1 MLKIVIIVIV
11 LAVIGLLVYAAMQP
25 ADFRI
30 ERSTAV
36 KAPPERIY
44 PLIADFRAWAPW
56 SPWEKKD
63 PAMKRTFSGPDSGVG
78 AAYGWEG
85 DKNVGT
91 GKMTILEATAPG
103 KVVIKL
109 EFLKPFEATNTAE
122 FTLHAAGR
130 FDRHR
135 LGDVREEQLPVQAHL
150 RLHEHGEDG
159 GAGLRGG
166 ARGTQG
172 AGGEAGFVRPP

>member
-1 MLKIVIIVIV
+1 MLKIIVIVIV
-11 LAVIGLLVYAAMQP
+11 LAVVGLLVYAAMQP
-25 ADFRI
+25 EDFRI
-30 ERSTAV
+30 ERSTTV

-44 PLIADFRAWAPW
+44 PLIADLRAWGPW

-78 AAYGWEG
+78 AAYAWEG

-122 FTLHAAGR
+122 FTLKPQ
-130 FDRHR
+130 
-135 LGDVREEQLPVQAHL
+135 GDSTAIHWAMYGKNNFLVQARL
-150 RLHEHGEDG
+150 RLHGHGEDG
-159 GAGLRGG
+159 GAGLRVG
-166 ARGTQG
+166 ARGTEG
-172 AGGEAGFVRPP
+172 PGGEAGFVRLP

>member
-1 MLKIVIIVIV
+1 M
-11 LAVIGLLVYAAMQP
+11 
-25 ADFRI
+25 
-30 ERSTAV
+30 

-44 PLIADFRAWAPW
+44 PHIANLHAWGPW

-103 KVVIKL
+103 L
-109 EFLKPFEATNTAE
+109 DEAKFQELAKGAKQNCPLSKALAAVPE
-122 FTLHAAGR
+122 ITLDARLRAA
-130 FDRHR
+130 
-135 LGDVREEQLPVQAHL
+135 
-150 RLHEHGEDG
+150 
-159 GAGLRGG
+159 
-166 ARGTQG
+166 
-172 AGGEAGFVRPP
+172 

>member
-1 MLKIVIIVIV
+1 MLKIIGILLVV
-11 LAVIGLLVYAAMQP
+11 AVAGLLIYAAMQP
-25 ADFRI
+25 EDFRI
-30 ERSTAV
+30 QRSTTV

-44 PLIADFRAWAPW
+44 PHIANLHAWGPW

-78 AAYGWEG
+78 AAYAWEG
-85 DKNVGT
+85 DKNVGS

-122 FTLHAAGR
+122 FTLQPQ
-130 FDRHR
+130 
-135 LGDVREEQLPVQAHL
+135 GDSTTINWAMYGKNKFLSKLVCVFMSMEKMVGPDFE
-150 RLHEHGEDG
+150 
-159 GAGLRGG
+159 AGL
-166 ARGTQG
+166 
-172 AGGEAGFVRPP
+172 AGLKALAEKPAS